1 MKSMETL
8 QDLIEEVKLRTVWW
22 ALCIFAVSYFLAHT
36 SKSMWM
42 NVPIAILLVSG
53 SRILLNEV
61 EFRWKIRKTRPQTYL
76 SHLEKK
82 QLSVNDSRLST
93 LPPPPKWKRRIDSP
107 VVEAA
112 MEDFINKLLQD
123 FVVDLWYTDITPDKE
138 APELIRGIVM
148 DALAEISARVKNI
161 NLVDLLTRD
170 VVDLAGVHLELFR
183 KNQSA
188 IGVEVMVTLSSEER
202 DERLK
207 HHLMASNELHPAL
220 LSPESEYK
228 FLKQIMGAVLAV
240 VLKPR
245 EAQSALVRCIA
256 RELLTCLVMEPVMRF
271 ASPGYINELLELI
284 FLASANEGCKEAGE
298 GQSSGFNGQKQ
309 DPYPTTTSETDH
321 SYSQKRDAELELAL
335 DASRMVVQEEAKH
348 LPAAD
353 WARVLEAATQRRTE
367 VLQPENLEN
376 MWTKGRNYKKKA
388 EKNAQK
394 NSTRGPKSGSNKDTG
409 NEMLPKKLETST
421 SIGRTLGQIP
431 PKPHLDGELDSQ
443 RSDQYYDGGQSN
455 MLTFDAGVESP
466 VATFRKSNSTSDL
479 NKEPVIETEYA
490 EQVSGSIISEFYS
503 ANVGRQDA
511 HNINTS
517 SDKVLRIEGYNPKL
531 KCRVLGAY
539 FEKLGS
545 KSFAVYSIAVTDA
558 ENKTWFV
565 KRRYRNFER
574 LHRQLKDIPNYTL
587 HLPPK
592 RIFSSNTEDAFVHQ
606 RCIQLDKYLQ
616 DLLSIA
622 NVAEQHEVWDF
633 LSLSS
638 KNYSFGKSS
647 SVMRTL
653 AVNVDDAVDDIVRQF
668 KGVSDG
674 LMRKVVGP
682 TFTYE
687 PVSSA
692 ASRSLTW
699 KPDELNNSFTRQTTS
714 ESANSLSDNEMGSSS
729 RANGWH
735 SDNELNSKGFPP
747 RVVKH
752 DDLLKSLDFEKR
764 SSSGVRSEIL
774 SLAANFPSTSDHME
788 DPLGMPEEWA
798 PPNVSVPL
806 LNLVD
811 KIFQLNKRGWL
822 RRQVFWIS
830 KQILQLMMED
840 AIDDW
845 LLRQIHWLRRDD
857 IVAHGIRWIQDVL
870 WPEGV
875 FFTRVNAQNR
885 NGSQPDQDS
894 PLATP
899 HSSGTKVN
907 KQGGFEEQLEAARRA
922 SDVKKMIFNGAPS
935 TLVSLIGHNQYK
947 RCAKDIYYFLQS
959 DVCLKQLAY
968 GLLELVIITV
978 FPELHDI
985 VTDVHEKKQKP
996 QVSFL
1001 CSLVN
1006 GQVFADWV
1014 TPAVLKAYQWQISG
1028 VETTFADLFDVCE
1041 NNGSKGLCKDSINKL
1056 PRCVFENRCENV
1068 GIQESNCA
1076 ICLQDFKNREEGREL
1091 PKCRHVFHLNCIDEW
1106 LIRNGSCPVCRRNV

>member
-1 MKSMETL
+1 MKAMETL
-8 QDLIEEVKLRTVWW
+8 QDLIEEAKLRTVWW

-53 SRILLNEV
+53 TRILLNEV
-61 EFRWKIRKTRPQTYL
+61 EFRWKIRKARPLTYL

-93 LPPPPKWKRRIDSP
+93 LPPLPRWKRKIDSP

-123 FVVDLWYTDITPDKE
+123 FVVDLWYSDITPDKE
-138 APELIRGIVM
+138 APELIRAIIM
-148 DALAEISARVKNI
+148 DVLAEISARVKNI

-170 VVDLAGVHLELFR
+170 VVDLVGVHLELFR
-183 KNQSA
+183 KNQAA

-207 HHLMASNELHPAL
+207 HHLMASRELHPAVI
-220 LSPESEYK
+220 SPESEYK
-228 FLKQIMGAVLAV
+228 FLKRIMGAVVAV
-240 VLKPR
+240 VLNPR

-271 ASPGYINELLELI
+271 ASPAYINELLELI
-284 FLASANEGCKEAGE
+284 FIANEGGKETGE
-298 GQSSGFNGQKQ
+298 DQSSNSKSHKQ
-309 DPYPTTTSETDH
+309 DQATTISSAKSPDH
-321 SYSQKRDAELELAL
+321 SYSHESDVKFSRHDNQVAL
-335 DASRMVVQEEAKH
+335 SLDTSSNISTGLIREETKH
-348 LPAAD
+348 PAPAD

-388 EKNAQK
+388 QKNAAKGLQSSMSAGAGIDGGIKK
-394 NSTRGPKSGSNKDTG
+394 NKGKEISP
-409 NEMLPKKLETST
+409 MKLETST
-421 SIGRTLGQIP
+421 SVGIP
-431 PKPHLDGELDSQ
+431 PKKPRLDGQQ
-443 RSDQYYDGGQSN
+443 RDRLFDSDQSNTSNLDGG
-455 MLTFDAGVESP
+455 VEEGS
-466 VATFRKSNSTSDL
+466 VVGGGSKSIFRKSNSTSDL
-479 NKEPVIETEYA
+479 NKPTQIETVYPE
-490 EQVSGSIISEFYS
+490 VSGSIIAEFYS
-503 ANVGRQDA
+503 ANVGRHDVHNA
-511 HNINTS
+511 HAAF
-517 SDKVLRIEGYNPKL
+517 DKVLRIEGYVPKL

-558 ENKTWFV
+558 DNNTWFV

-587 HLPPK
+587 NLPPK
-592 RIFSSNTEDAFVHQ
+592 RIFSSSTEDAFVHQ

-633 LSLSS
+633 LSISS

-682 TFTYE
+682 SFTYE
-687 PVSSA
+687 SVSSA
-692 ASRSLTW
+692 TSRSLTW
-699 KPDELNNSFTRQTTS
+699 KADELSNSFTRQTTS
-714 ESANSLSDNEMGSSS
+714 ESANSFSDNDDHDKDETLDHNETDSS
-729 RANGWH
+729 AQPNGWH

-752 DDLLKSLDFEKR
+752 DELLRSLDTEKR
-764 SSSGVRSEIL
+764 GVRSEIL
-774 SLAANFPSTSDHME
+774 NLAANFPSTSDRLE
-788 DPLGMPEEWA
+788 DPLGVPAEWT

-811 KIFQLNKRGWL
+811 KIFQLNRRGWL

-857 IVAHGIRWIQDVL
+857 IVAHGIHWIQDVL

-875 FFTRVNAQNR
+875 FFTRLNAQTQT
-885 NGSQPDQDS
+885 GSQSDQDS
-894 PLATP
+894 PSR
-899 HSSGTKVN
+899 SSSSRVN
-907 KQGGFEEQLEAARRA
+907 KQGSFEEQLEAARRA

-947 RCAKDIYYFLQS
+947 RCAKDVYYFLQS
-959 DVCLKQLAY
+959 AVCLKQLAY
-968 GLLELVIITV
+968 GLLELVTVTV

-985 VTDVHEKKQKP
+985 VTDVHEKKQFP
-996 QVSFL
+996 
-1001 CSLVN
+1001 
-1006 GQVFADWV
+1006 
-1014 TPAVLKAYQWQISG
+1014 PI
-1028 VETTFADLFDVCE
+1028 
-1041 NNGSKGLCKDSINKL
+1041 
-1056 PRCVFENRCENV
+1056 
-1068 GIQESNCA
+1068 
-1076 ICLQDFKNREEGREL
+1076 
-1091 PKCRHVFHLNCIDEW
+1091 
-1106 LIRNGSCPVCRRNV
+1106 

>member
-1 MKSMETL
+1 MKAMETL
-8 QDLIEEVKLRTVWW
+8 QDLIEEAKLRTVWW

-61 EFRWKIRKTRPQTYL
+61 EFRWKIRKTRPETYL

-93 LPPPPKWKRRIDSP
+93 LPPPPKWKRKIDSP

-123 FVVDLWYTDITPDKE
+123 FVILLDL
-138 APELIRGIVM
+138 V
-148 DALAEISARVKNI
+148 
-161 NLVDLLTRD
+161 
-170 VVDLAGVHLELFR
+170 GVHLELFR
-183 KNQSA
+183 KNQAA

-207 HHLMASNELHPAL
+207 HHLMASKELHPAVI
-220 LSPESEYK
+220 SPESEYK
-228 FLKQIMGAVLAV
+228 FLKRIMGAVVAV

-256 RELLTCLVMEPVMRF
+256 RELLACLVMEPVMRF
-271 ASPGYINELLELI
+271 ASPAYINELLELI
-284 FLASANEGCKEAGE
+284 FIANEGGKEADE
-298 GQSSGFNGQKQ
+298 DQSANSKGHKQ
-309 DPYPTTTSETDH
+309 DQAVATSSAKRPDL
-321 SYSQKRDAELELAL
+321 SYSHESDVKLSRHDNEIAL
-335 DASRMVVQEEAKH
+335 PLVKSCNISTGLIQEETKH
-348 LPAAD
+348 PAAAD
-353 WARVLEAATQRRTE
+353 WARILEAATQRRTE

-388 EKNAQK
+388 LKNAAKGVQS
-394 NSTRGPKSGSNKDTG
+394 STSAGVGIDGGIKQTKGKEIS
-409 NEMLPKKLETST
+409 PKKLETST
-421 SIGRTLGQIP
+421 SVGIP
-431 PKPHLDGELDSQ
+431 PKPHLDGQ
-443 RSDQYYDGGQSN
+443 RKDHLFDVDQSNASNFDGG
-455 MLTFDAGVESP
+455 GVEEKSI
-466 VATFRKSNSTSDL
+466 VGGGSKNIFRKSNSASDL
-479 NKEPVIETEYA
+479 NNQTQIETAYPE
-490 EQVSGSIISEFYS
+490 VSRSIITEFYS
-503 ANVGRQDA
+503 ANVGKRDV
-511 HNINTS
+511 HNTNAGF
-517 SDKVLRIEGYNPKL
+517 DKVLRIEGYVPKL
-531 KCRVLGAY
+531 KCRVTTFSFMFVSLLSNIVLGAY

-545 KSFAVYSIAVTDA
+545 KSFAVYSIAVTAA
-558 ENKTWFV
+558 ENNTWFV

-592 RIFSSNTEDAFVHQ
+592 RIFSSSTEDAF
-606 RCIQLDKYLQ
+606 
-616 DLLSIA
+616 
-622 NVAEQHEVWDF
+622 
-633 LSLSS
+633 
-638 KNYSFGKSS
+638 NYSFGKSS

-674 LMRKVVGP
+674 LMRKVAGP
-682 TFTYE
+682 SFTYE

-692 ASRSLTW
+692 TSRSLTW
-699 KPDELNNSFTRQTTS
+699 KADELSNSFTRQTTS
-714 ESANSLSDNEMGSSS
+714 ESANSLSDNEDHDKEETIDHDETDSS
-729 RANGWH
+729 APLNGWH
-735 SDNELNSKGFPP
+735 SDSELNSKGFPP
-747 RVVKH
+747 RW
-752 DDLLKSLDFEKR
+752 
-764 SSSGVRSEIL
+764 
-774 SLAANFPSTSDHME
+774 T
-788 DPLGMPEEWA
+788 

-811 KIFQLNKRGWL
+811 KIFQLNRRGWL

-875 FFTRVNAQNR
+875 FFTRLNAQTQT
-885 NGSQPDQDS
+885 GSQSDQDS
-894 PLATP
+894 PRTASHP
-899 HSSGTKVN
+899 SSSRVN
-907 KQGGFEEQLEAARRA
+907 KQGSFEEQLEAARRA

-947 RCAKDIYYFLQS
+947 RCAKDVYYFLQS

-985 VTDVHEKKQKP
+985 ITDVHDKKQFP
-996 QVSFL
+996 
-1001 CSLVN
+1001 
-1006 GQVFADWV
+1006 
-1014 TPAVLKAYQWQISG
+1014 
-1028 VETTFADLFDVCE
+1028 
-1041 NNGSKGLCKDSINKL
+1041 
-1056 PRCVFENRCENV
+1056 
-1068 GIQESNCA
+1068 
-1076 ICLQDFKNREEGREL
+1076 
-1091 PKCRHVFHLNCIDEW
+1091 
-1106 LIRNGSCPVCRRNV
+1106 PV

>member
-1 MKSMETL
+1 MKAMETL
-8 QDLIEEVKLRTVWW
+8 QDLIEEAKLRTVWW

-42 NVPIAILLVSG
+42 NVPIAILLVCA

-61 EFRWKIRKTRPQTYL
+61 EFRRKVKKTEPLTYL

-93 LPPPPKWKRRIDSP
+93 LPPPPRWKRKIESP
-107 VVEAA
+107 IVEAA

-123 FVVDLWYTDITPDKE
+123 FVVDLWYSDITPDKE
-138 APELIRGIVM
+138 FPELIRGIIM
-148 DALAEISARVKNI
+148 DVLAEVSARVKNI

-170 VVDLAGVHLELFR
+170 VVDLVGVHLELFR
-183 KNQSA
+183 KNQAA

-207 HHLMASNELHPAL
+207 HHLMVSNELHPAL

-228 FLKQIMGAVLAV
+228 FLKRIMGAVVAV
-240 VLKPR
+240 VLKQR
-245 EAQSALVRCIA
+245 EAQSALVRCIS

-271 ASPGYINELLELI
+271 ASPAYINELLEVI
-284 FLASANEGCKEAGE
+284 FLASANDGCKEAGE
-298 GQSSGFNGQKQ
+298 GQSGSFSGQKQ
-309 DPYPTTTSETDH
+309 DQSAATTSKTDH
-321 SYSQKRDAELELAL
+321 SVSPKSDVGQELAL
-335 DASRMVVQEEAKH
+335 YKPRTIFQDETKH

-353 WARVLEAATQRRTE
+353 WARGLEAATQRRTE

-388 EKNAQK
+388 QKNAEKNAARESK
-394 NSTRGPKSGSNKDTG
+394 TGNNKDTV
-409 NEMLPKKLETST
+409 NETLPKKLETST

-431 PKPHLDGELDSQ
+431 PKPRLDGQ
-443 RSDQYYDGGQSN
+443 RSDQYFDGGQSS
-455 MLTFDAGVESP
+455 MLTFDAGVEESL
-466 VATFRKSNSTSDL
+466 VGNSGSKTTLRKSNSTSDL
-479 NKEPVIETEYA
+479 NNDPVIETAYA

-503 ANVGRQDA
+503 ANAGRHDT
-511 HNINTS
+511 HNINTI
-517 SDKVLRIEGYNPKL
+517 SDKVLRIEGYSPKL
-531 KCRVLGAY
+531 KCRVMGAY

-558 ENKTWFV
+558 ENNTWFV

-682 TFTYE
+682 TFTSE
-687 PVSSA
+687 SVSSA
-692 ASRSLTW
+692 ATRTLTW
-699 KPDELNNSFTRQTTS
+699 KPDELSNSFPRPTTS
-714 ESANSLSDNEMGSSS
+714 ESANSLSDSEMGSSS
-729 RANGWH
+729 KANGWH

-752 DDLLKSLDFEKR
+752 DELLRSLDSEKR
-764 SSSGVRSEIL
+764 ASSEVRSEIL
-774 SLAANFPSTSDHME
+774 NLAANFPSTSDRME
-788 DPLGMPEEWA
+788 DPLDMPAEWT

-811 KIFQLNKRGWL
+811 KIFQLNRRGWL

-870 WPEGV
+870 WPDGV
-875 FFTRVNAQNR
+875 FFTRVNTQNR
-885 NGSQPDQDS
+885 NGSQSDQDS
-894 PLATP
+894 PPAMSQ
-899 HSSGTKVN
+899 SSGSKVN
-907 KQGGFEEQLEAARRA
+907 KQGLFEEQLEAARRA
-922 SDVKKMIFNGAPS
+922 SDVKKMIFNGAPT

-947 RCAKDIYYFLQS
+947 RCAKDVYYFLQS

-968 GLLELVIITV
+968 GLLEQVIITV

-985 VTDVHEKKQKP
+985 VTDVNAKKQTS
-996 QVSFL
+996 QM
-1001 CSLVN
+1001 
-1006 GQVFADWV
+1006 
-1014 TPAVLKAYQWQISG
+1014 
-1028 VETTFADLFDVCE
+1028 
-1041 NNGSKGLCKDSINKL
+1041 
-1056 PRCVFENRCENV
+1056 
-1068 GIQESNCA
+1068 
-1076 ICLQDFKNREEGREL
+1076 
-1091 PKCRHVFHLNCIDEW
+1091 
-1106 LIRNGSCPVCRRNV
+1106 

>member
-1 MKSMETL
+1 MKAMETL
-8 QDLIEEVKLRTVWW
+8 QDLIEEAKLRTVWW

-36 SKSMWM
+36 SKSMWV
-42 NVPIAILLVSG
+42 NVPIAILMVSG

-61 EFRWKIRKTRPQTYL
+61 EFRWKTRKTRPQTYL
-76 SHLEKK
+76 SHLENK

-93 LPPPPKWKRRIDSP
+93 VPPPPKWKRKIDSP
-107 VVEAA
+107 IVEAA

-123 FVVDLWYTDITPDKE
+123 FVCDLWYSDITPDKE
-138 APELIRGIVM
+138 APELMRAIIM
-148 DALAEISARVKNI
+148 DVLAEISARVKNT

-170 VVDLAGVHLELFR
+170 VVDLVGVHLELFR
-183 KNQSA
+183 KNQAA

-207 HHLMASNELHPAL
+207 HHLMASKELHPAL

-228 FLKQIMGAVLAV
+228 FLKRIMGAVLAV

-245 EAQSALVRCIA
+245 EAQSPLVRCIS

-284 FLASANEGCKEAGE
+284 FLSSTNNGGE
-298 GQSSGFNGQKQ
+298 DQSENVKSHKQ
-309 DPYPTTTSETDH
+309 DQPTSTKSPDV
-321 SYSQKRDAELELAL
+321 SYSQKSDMTISKSDPQIELPL
-335 DASRMVVQEEAKH
+335 DVSRNNVTDLNKKETKS

-388 EKNAQK
+388 QKNASRGQ
-394 NSTRGPKSGSNKDTG
+394 NSNIKKD
-409 NEMLPKKLETST
+409 KLENS
-421 SIGRTLGQIP
+421 SSEKIP
-431 PKPHLDGELDSQ
+431 PRPT
-443 RSDQYYDGGQSN
+443 YDGDQSN
-455 MLTFDAGVESP
+455 NSLSFHGGIEASSSKSNL
-466 VATFRKSNSTSDL
+466 RKSNSTSDL
-479 NKEPVIETEYA
+479 IKDARIETGYPD
-490 EQVSGSIISEFYS
+490 QVSGPIISEFYS
-503 ANVGRQDA
+503 ANVGKHDA
-511 HNINTS
+511 HNVNVA
-517 SDKVLRIEGYNPKL
+517 SDKVLRIEGCVPKL

-545 KSFAVYSIAVTDA
+545 KSFAVYSIAVTDT
-558 ENKTWFV
+558 ENNTWFV

-592 RIFSSNTEDAFVHQ
+592 RIFSSSTEDAFVHQ
-606 RCIQLDKYLQ
+606 RCIHLDKYLQ

-633 LSLSS
+633 LSISS

-674 LMRKVVGP
+674 LIRKVVGP
-682 TFTYE
+682 SFTYE
-687 PVSSA
+687 PMSS
-692 ASRSLTW
+692 STSKSLPW
-699 KPDELNNSFTRQTTS
+699 KPDELSNSYSYTRQTTS
-714 ESANSLSDNEMGSSS
+714 ESANSLSDNEDHGIVDSS
-729 RANGWH
+729 APLNGWH

-752 DDLLKSLDFEKR
+752 DELLRSLDSEKR
-764 SSSGVRSEIL
+764 ATSGVRSEIL
-774 SLAANFPSTSDHME
+774 NLAANFPSTSNYLE
-788 DPLGMPEEWA
+788 DPLGVPAEWT

-811 KIFQLNKRGWL
+811 KIFQLNRRGWL

-857 IVAHGIRWIQDVL
+857 IVAHGIRWIKDVL
-870 WPEGV
+870 WPEPEGI
-875 FFTRVNAQNR
+875 FFTRLNTQNQT
-885 NGSQPDQDS
+885 GSQDTPKT
-894 PLATP
+894 AT
-899 HSSGTKVN
+899 HSSG
-907 KQGGFEEQLEAARRA
+907 KQASFEEQLEAARRA

-947 RCAKDIYYFLQS
+947 RCAKDVYYFLQS
-959 DVCLKQLAY
+959 AVCLKQLAY

-985 VTDVHEKKQKP
+985 VTDVHEKKE
-996 QVSFL
+996 V
-1001 CSLVN
+1001 
-1006 GQVFADWV
+1006 
-1014 TPAVLKAYQWQISG
+1014 
-1028 VETTFADLFDVCE
+1028 
-1041 NNGSKGLCKDSINKL
+1041 
-1056 PRCVFENRCENV
+1056 
-1068 GIQESNCA
+1068 
-1076 ICLQDFKNREEGREL
+1076 
-1091 PKCRHVFHLNCIDEW
+1091 
-1106 LIRNGSCPVCRRNV
+1106 